1 MQDVQRGDGR
11 QSRRGAKLAE
21 VALYLAVAMAIFVG
35 SLSTYREA
43 NVAATVAAQARAL
56 TALTAEARVL
66 VALGGVQG
74 GRIDSVLVAAG
85 AVPADSIARRPMP
98 FGAPL
103 RTEWD
108 GELALTFVDLGSGP
122 RLHLRLHDLPVPAC
136 TRLAS
141 ADAAG
146 TGVFTDGIRA
156 LALAG
161 SGTVE
166 DAGPPP
172 WTIARVAELCS
183 AAAGGSGGAGV
194 VTVTWL
200 IDPH

>member
-1 MQDVQRGDGR
+1 M
-11 QSRRGAKLAE
+11 RGAKRAE
-21 VALYLAVAMAIFVG
+21 VALDLAVAMAIFVG

-43 NVAATVAAQARAL
+43 NVAATVAAQARVL
-56 TALTAEARVL
+56 TALTAEARAL
-66 VALGGVQG
+66 VAGGAVQG

-85 AVPADSIARRPMP
+85 AVPAGSIATRPMP

-108 GELALTFVDLGSGP
+108 GELALTVVDLGAGP

-141 ADAAG
+141 ADAEG
-146 TGVFTDGIRA
+146 NGVFTDGIRA
-156 LALAG
+156 LAL
-161 SGTVE
+161 SGPGPLE

-172 WTIARVAELCS
+172 WSIARVAQLCS
-183 AAAGGSGGAGV
+183 AAAGGSGSAGL

-200 IDPH
+200 LDPH

>member
-1 MQDVQRGDGR
+1 MRDGQRGDGR

-21 VALYLAVAMAIFVG
+21 VALYLAVAMTIFVG
-35 SLSTYREA
+35 SLSTYRQA
-43 NVAATVAAQARAL
+43 NVAATVSAQVRAL

-66 VALGGVQG
+66 VARGGVQA

-85 AVPADSIARRPMP
+85 AVPPGSIARRPMP

-108 GELALTFVDLGSGP
+108 GELALTFVELDAGP

-146 TGVFTDGIRA
+146 IGVFTNGLRA
-156 LALAG
+156 LAMAG
-161 SGTVE
+161 PGGME
-166 DAGPPP
+166 NPGPPP
-172 WTIARVAELCS
+172 WSIARVAALCS
-183 AAAGGSGGAGV
+183 AAADGPGGA

-200 IDPH
+200 LDPN

>member
-1 MQDVQRGDGR
+1 MPGRRAGDGR
-11 QSRRGAKLAE
+11 QRGAKLAE
-21 VALYLAVAMAIFVG
+21 VALYLAVAMAVIAG
-35 SLSTYREA
+35 SLSTYQEA
-43 NVAATVAAQARAL
+43 NVAATVAAQSRAL

-66 VALGGVQG
+66 VARGGMEP
-74 GRIDSVLVAAG
+74 GRLDEVLVAAG
-85 AVPADSIARRPMP
+85 AVPVGSIARRPMP

-108 GELALTFVDLGSGP
+108 GELALTFVNLGVGP

-146 TGVFTDGIRA
+146 AGVFTNGISGVAVTGPDGA
-156 LALAG
+156 P
-161 SGTVE
+161 
-166 DAGPPP
+166 DPGPPP
-172 WTIARVAELCS
+172 WPIARVAELCS
-183 AAAGGSGGAGV
+183 AAAGGTGGDGR

-200 IDPH
+200 LDPF